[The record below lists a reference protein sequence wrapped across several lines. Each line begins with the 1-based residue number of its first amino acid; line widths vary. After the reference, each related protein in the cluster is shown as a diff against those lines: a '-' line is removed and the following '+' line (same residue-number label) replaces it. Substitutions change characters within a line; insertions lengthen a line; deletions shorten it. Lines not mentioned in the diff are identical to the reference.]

1 MKAPISWLK
10 DYVDIDIDYKEYCDL
25 MTMSGSKVEGYENL
39 FHEITKVVTG
49 KILEIEKHPDADK
62 LIVTKVDVKN
72 EIIQI
77 VTGATNVNVNDI
89 VPIALN
95 GSTLPNGIKIK
106 KGKLRG
112 VISQGMMCS
121 IAELNLTKNDFPNAI
136 EDGIFILDKDVTI
149 GEDIKSI
156 LGLDDTVIEFEITS
170 NRPDCFAI
178 RGLALE
184 SAVTLNKPYKEEQI
198 QLKEEGKGNS
208 NDYIKVTVED
218 YNLCKRY
225 AGKIITDVQIKPSP
239 LWMRKRLRDAGVRPI
254 NNIVDITNY
263 VMIEYGQPMHAF
275 DLNYLNNNEIIVRRA
290 KAGEIIET
298 LDEEKR
304 ELNNNNLVI
313 ADGKR
318 AVAVAGVMG
327 GANSEVMDDTKT
339 ILFESAN
346 FDGTNV
352 RLTAKQLGL
361 RTESS
366 SRFEKGLDPYNV
378 VDALLRACQLVEQI
392 GAGKVAKGIIDNYET
407 LPKNKIVKFRPEKMN
422 EFLGTEISSE
432 KMIEI
437 LQLLNFKV
445 DTKKME
451 VTVPTNRSDIETWAD
466 ISEEIVRFYGYNN
479 IKSSMLSGKQATQG
493 KKTYKQNIKDIIKN
507 TMIASGLME
516 IYTYSFTSRKVFDK
530 LKLDENSSLRKT
542 VNILNP
548 LGEDFSI
555 MRTTT
560 IPEML
565 QVVSH
570 NYNRRISEGMFFET
584 AYTYHPIENE
594 KLPNEKSVL
603 TIGLYG
609 NINFYSLKGICSKL
623 FNILGIE
630 NIEYKPDE
638 NTGIY
643 HPGRCAK
650 IMIEG
655 KELGVIGEIH
665 PDISKNFEA
674 PKRTYVGEI
683 DIDLLYELTNLSIS
697 YKSLPKYPEMER
709 DLAIVVD
716 EEILTYDLES
726 SIKTNGGKLLEGI
739 SLFDVYQGEQVSEGK
754 KSMAYSLIFRAKDR
768 TLTDEEVNKALEKIL
783 RKLKEEYEVELR

>member
-10 DYVDIDIDYKEYCDL
+10 DYVDIDIDYKKYCDL

-39 FHEITKVVTG
+39 FHEITNVVTG
-49 KILEIEKHPDADK
+49 KILEIAKHPDADK
-62 LIVTKVDVKN
+62 LVVTKVDVKD
-72 EIIQI
+72 EVIQI
-77 VTGATNVNVNDI
+77 VTGATNINVNDI

-112 VISQGMMCS
+112 VVSQGMMCS

-136 EDGIFILDKDVTI
+136 EDGIFIFDKDVEI
-149 GEDIKSI
+149 GKDIKSV

-178 RGLALE
+178 KGLALE
-184 SAVTLNKPYKEEQI
+184 SAVTLNKPYKEEKI
-198 QLKEEGKGNS
+198 QLKEEGKGDS
-208 NDYIKVTVED
+208 NDYIKVAIKD
-218 YNLCKRY
+218 YDLCKRY
-225 AGKIITDVQIKPSP
+225 AGKIITDVKIQPSP

-263 VMIEYGQPMHAF
+263 VMLEYGQPMHAF
-275 DLNYLNNNEIIVRRA
+275 DLNYLKDNEIIVRRA
-290 KAGEIIET
+290 EDGEIIET
-298 LDEEKR
+298 LDNEKR
-304 ELNNNNLVI
+304 KLNSNNLVI
-313 ADGKR
+313 ADGKKP
-318 AVAVAGVMG
+318 VAVAGVMG
-327 GANSEVMDDTKT
+327 GANSEVVDETKT

-378 VDALLRACQLVEQI
+378 LDALLRACQLVEEI
-392 GAGKVAKGIIDNYET
+392 GAGKVAKGIIDNYKE
-407 LPKNKIVKFRPEKMN
+407 LPKNKVVEFRPKKMN
-422 EFLGTEISSE
+422 EFLGTEIPSK

-437 LQLLNFKV
+437 LELLKFKV
-445 DTKKME
+445 DTDKME
-451 VTVPTNRSDIETWAD
+451 ITVPTNRSDIETWAD

-507 TMIASGLME
+507 TMIAAGLME
-516 IYTYSFTSRKVFDK
+516 TYTYSFTSRKVFDK
-530 LKLDENSSLRKT
+530 LNLDESSTLRKT
-542 VNILNP
+542 VNIINP

-560 IPEML
+560 VPEML
-565 QVVSH
+565 QVVAH

-594 KLPNEKSVL
+594 KLPHEKSVL

-609 NINFYSLKGICSKL
+609 NIDFYLLKGVCVAL
-623 FNILGIE
+623 FETLGIE
-630 NIEYKPDE
+630 NVEYKPEE
-638 NTGIY
+638 NNSIY

-650 IMIEG
+650 MIFEG
-655 KELGVIGEIH
+655 QELGIIGEIH
-665 PDISKNFEA
+665 PDVSKNFET
-674 PKRTYVGEI
+674 PKRTYIGQISI
-683 DIDLLYELTNLSIS
+683 DALYEFANLSIS

-709 DLAIVVD
+709 DLAFVVD
-716 EEILTYDLES
+716 EKILAYDIERA
-726 SIKTNGGKLLEGI
+726 IKANGGKLLEKI
-739 SLFDVYQGEQVSEGK
+739 SLFDVYKGEQVSEGK

-768 TLTDEEVNKALEKIL
+768 TLTDDEVNKALDKIL
-783 RKLKEEYEVELR
+783 RKLKEEYGVELR